1 MPRMNFSNRISQTL
15 HDEHCATVALME
27 RIEHLL
33 TRHGR
38 GNRPDANDR
47 AVAQLLNE
55 VAPAI
60 EADIE
65 RHFTFEENRLFP
77 YLDAA
82 GASAIGAHL
91 TEEHAAIRPL
101 GLRLA
106 ALSRAAIAG
115 FDEASWDEFRKI
127 GQEFCDRLTA
137 HAHKEDMALLPLLED
152 TMDPE
157 TEAKL
162 YDEYVGNE

>member
-1 MPRMNFSNRISQTL
+1 MTFSNRICQTL
-15 HDEHCATVALME
+15 QNEHAATMALME
-27 RIEHLL
+27 RITHLL
-33 TRHGR
+33 GRYPR
-38 GNRPDANDR
+38 GNPPNANDR
-47 AVAQLLNE
+47 AVAQLLAE
-55 VAPAI
+55 ISPAI

-65 RHFTFEENRLFP
+65 RHFAFEENRLFSR
-77 YLDAA
+77 LDAV

-91 TEEHAAIRPL
+91 TEEHKAIRPL

-115 FDEASWDEFRKI
+115 FDAPSWDEFRTI
-127 GQEFCDRLTA
+127 GQELCDRLLA

-152 TMDPE
+152 SMDAE

-162 YDEYVGNE
+162 YGEYVDNA